1 MPPVSERTA
10 SAADHGLAESEERI
24 DERERLARDL
34 HDRVIQ
40 RLFATS
46 LSLQATA
53 TLSTDARVAGRIDAA
68 IDDLDAT
75 IREIRTV
82 VFALQRGRR
91 PDDLRDAAL
100 DLCRASARVL
110 GFEPAVGFDG
120 PVDTLTSDEVAD
132 DLLATLREALAN
144 VARHAGA
151 SAVRVDLSA
160 TGMLEL
166 RVTDDGRGLPD
177 GVALLGD
184 GLRNMAARAERWG
197 GPLEIAPA
205 EPNGTTV
212 RWRVPLD

>member
-1 MPPVSERTA
+1 MSERTA
-10 SAADHGLAESEERI
+10 SAADHDAAESEERI

-160 TGMLEL
+160 AGMLEL

-177 GVALLGD
+177 GVALRGD

-197 GPLEIAPA
+197 GTLEIAPA
-205 EPNGTTV
+205 EPSGTTV
-212 RWRVPLD
+212 RWRIPLD